1 MFIGTSILDSSKQ
14 HMYRFFFSMTLRS
27 LNMEIILEWYLLT
40 LTALYFVLA
49 LAIYIYIYIYEDLK
63 EISDEMDF
71 SG

>member
-14 HMYRFFFSMTLRS
+14 HMYRCFFSMTLRS
-27 LNMEIILEWYLLT
+27 LNMEIILEWYILT

-49 LAIYIYIYIYEDLK
+49 LTIYIYIDLK

>member
-27 LNMEIILEWYLLT
+27 LNMGDNIGMVYT
-40 LTALYFVLA
+40 DSDSSVFRTSTDD
-49 LAIYIYIYIYEDLK
+49 IYIYEDLK

>member
-14 HMYRFFFSMTLRS
+14 HMYRIFFSMTLRS

-49 LAIYIYIYIYEDLK
+49 LTIYIYIYEDLK

>member
-1 MFIGTSILDSSKQ
+1 MFIGMSILDLSKQ
-14 HMYRFFFSMTLRS
+14 HMYRFFYSMTLRS
-27 LNMEIILEWYLLT
+27 LNMEIMLEWYILT

-49 LAIYIYIYIYEDLK
+49 LTIYIYKDLK

>member
-14 HMYRFFFSMTLRS
+14 HMYRFFFPMTLRS
-27 LNMEIILEWYLLT
+27 LNMEIILEWYILT

-49 LAIYIYIYIYEDLK
+49 LTIYIYIYEDLK

>member
-27 LNMEIILEWYLLT
+27 LNMEIILEWYILT

-49 LAIYIYIYIYEDLK
+49 LTIYIYIYEDLK

>member
-27 LNMEIILEWYLLT
+27 LNMEIILEWYILT

-49 LAIYIYIYIYEDLK
+49 LTIYIYIYEDLK
-63 EISDEMDF
+63 EISDEMNF

>member
-14 HMYRFFFSMTLRS
+14 HMYRFIFSMTLRS
-27 LNMEIILEWYLLT
+27 LNMEIILEWYILT

-49 LAIYIYIYIYEDLK
+49 LTIYIYIYEDLK

>member
-27 LNMEIILEWYLLT
+27 LNMEIVLEWYILT

-49 LAIYIYIYIYEDLK
+49 LTIYIYIYEDLK